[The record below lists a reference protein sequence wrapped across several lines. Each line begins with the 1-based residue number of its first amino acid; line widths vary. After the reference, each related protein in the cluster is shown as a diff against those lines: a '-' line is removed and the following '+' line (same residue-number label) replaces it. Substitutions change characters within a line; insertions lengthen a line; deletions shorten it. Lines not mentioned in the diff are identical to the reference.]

1 MKEDLNIV
9 IVDDDDYIRLS
20 LKVLLDPFYK
30 KITCLS
36 SAEEIPEHLGRQGA
50 DVMLLDMN
58 FSAGETSCREGIHW
72 LKRVRELSP
81 DTNVILITAYSDITV
96 AVDAIKLG
104 AIDFIVKPWENGK
117 ILATV
122 HAAATLSKSQKTV
135 SFLKDRQQA
144 LGSSSDLIQGEM
156 IGESP
161 AMKKIFETIGKAA
174 PTDANILILGE
185 NGTGKELIARAIHR
199 GSLRAGELFV
209 TVDLSSI
216 AETLFESELFGHVR
230 GAFTDAKE
238 NRIGRFEAASGG
250 TLFLDEIGNLSLAMQ
265 AKLLAVLQNRTLTR
279 VGSNKTTGID
289 VRLVCATNKPLN
301 QMVLENSFR
310 QDLLYRINT
319 VQIDLPPLRKR
330 TDDIP
335 LLIRHFMEIY
345 GRKYNKTH
353 LKVGNN
359 LLERVMKYPWPGNVR
374 ELQHAVERALILCT
388 GNSLSNED
396 FSFTMDMPPDLPVL
410 EIFDLDHLEKKTI
423 IDCLKKHNGNISK
436 AAPELGLTRGALY
449 RRLEKYGL

>member
-20 LKVLLDPFYK
+20 LKVLLDPHYS

-36 SAEEIPEHLGRQGA
+36 SAEEIPDLLLRQSA

-58 FSAGETSCREGIHW
+58 FTAGDTSCRDGIHW
-72 LKRVRELSP
+72 LRRVRELSP
-81 DTNVILITAYSDITV
+81 ETNVILITAYSDITV

-122 HAAATLSKSQKTV
+122 HSAAKLSRSQKTV

-144 LGSSSDLIQGEM
+144 LDRSCDPVRGEM
-156 IGESP
+156 VGDSP
-161 AMKKIFETIGKAA
+161 SMKKIFETIGKVA

-185 NGTGKELIARAIHR
+185 NGTGKELIARAIHK
-199 GSLRAGELFV
+199 GSARAGEIFM

-250 TLFLDEIGNLSLAMQ
+250 TLFLDEIGNLSMSMQ
-265 AKLLAVLQNRTLTR
+265 AKLLAVLQNRSLNR
-279 VGSNKTTGID
+279 VGSNRMVGID
-289 VRLVCATNKPLN
+289 VRLVCATNKPLE
-301 QMVLENSFR
+301 QMIRENHFR

-319 VQIDLPPLRKR
+319 VQIELPPLRERKG
-330 TDDIP
+330 DIP
-335 LLIRHFMEIY
+335 LLVNHFLSVY
-345 GRKYNKTH
+345 AKKYNK
-353 LKVGNN
+353 LRVRAGDG
-359 LLERVMKYPWPGNVR
+359 LLERLMQYHWPGNVR
-374 ELQHAVERALILCT
+374 ELQHAVERALILCNGSELT
-388 GNSLSNED
+388 WED
-396 FSFTMDMPPDLPVL
+396 FRFSVEPVP
-410 EIFDLDHLEKKTI
+410 ETVPAATYDLDRLEKKAI
-423 IDCLKKHNGNISK
+423 IDCLLKHSGNISK

-449 RRLEKYGL
+449 RRLEKYGI

>member
-20 LKVLLDPFYK
+20 LKVLLDPYYK

-36 SAEEIPEHLGRQGA
+36 SAEQIPDLLTQHGA

-58 FSAGETSCREGIHW
+58 FTAGETSCKEGIHW

-122 HAAATLSKSQKTV
+122 HAAAKLSKSQKTV
-135 SFLKDRQQA
+135 AFLRDRQQA
-144 LGSSSDLIQGEM
+144 LDRPCDAILGEM
-156 IGESP
+156 VGDSP
-161 AMKKIFETIGKAA
+161 AMRKIFETIGKVA

-199 GSLRAGELFV
+199 GSRRAGELFV

-250 TLFLDEIGNLSLAMQ
+250 TLFLDEIGNLSMAMQ
-265 AKLLAVLQNRTLTR
+265 AKLLAVLQNRTLNR
-279 VGSNKTTGID
+279 VGSNKSIGID
-289 VRLVCATNKPLN
+289 VRLVSATNKPIPR
-301 QMVLENSFR
+301 MIRENAFR

-319 VQIDLPPLRKR
+319 VQIELPPLRER
-330 TDDIP
+330 ADDIP
-335 LLIRHFMEIY
+335 LLVRHFLLIY
-345 GRKYNKTH
+345 GRKYNKLPVTAGDT
-353 LKVGNN
+353 LM
-359 LLERVMKYPWPGNVR
+359 ERLMHYHWPGNVR

-388 GNSLSNED
+388 GSELTWED
-396 FSFTMDMPPDLPVL
+396 FSFSVEPAPALSETQTY
-410 EIFDLDHLEKKTI
+410 DLDELEKKAI
-423 IDCLKKHNGNISK
+423 ADCLKKHSGNISK

-449 RRLEKYGL
+449 RRLEKYGF